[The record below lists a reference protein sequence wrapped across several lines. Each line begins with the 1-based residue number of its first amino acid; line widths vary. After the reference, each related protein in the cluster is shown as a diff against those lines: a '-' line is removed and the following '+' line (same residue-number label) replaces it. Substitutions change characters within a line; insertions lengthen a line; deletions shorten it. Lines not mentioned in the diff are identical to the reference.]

1 MNKILRYSFVA
12 LMAIIAVYAKA
23 SVSTLNF
30 TAACGGTGTASDGAV
45 WTVTSDGAEST
56 FDNNKGIHY
65 GTSKKAVQYIKLSTD
80 KINGTI
86 TKIMVNASTA
96 NGVTAT
102 ADVTVDGAAFGGD
115 AQTISSTA
123 TDYTFTGS
131 ASGAILVTI
140 TKPSSA
146 NGALYVK
153 SIEVTYT
160 PAAGSV
166 SKPEFSVASGMFF
179 EAQSVALTC
188 ETEGAKILY
197 TLDGSDPAYTDAE
210 NYTGVF
216 YDGNALTISKTT
228 TIKAMAVKDGNK
240 SDIVSAAYTIIIT
253 EAKGTA
259 ESPFSV
265 ADGLTV
271 VNALDD
277 NATSPKIFI
286 KGYIVG
292 DITISSGQASFN
304 IADAADATENLIT
317 VFRAKGLKNDNF
329 AEGDA
334 KAGDVVVI
342 NAPLQKYVKTLSE
355 ECETVIPET
364 QYGYIYSINGKTE
377 FDPINFEGDGTEAKP
392 YTIAD
397 LKQMRASIYPTDAVW
412 VKGIIVGAIKDNKL
426 VTTEI
431 ETASNIAIA
440 ATSAETE
447 YANIVP
453 VELKAE
459 TDIKTALNVV
469 DNPTN
474 IGKEVLLQGK
484 IKTYFSVTGVKD
496 LEAYKLNA
504 AESETQGQSWD
515 FTQWSEETV
524 ANLKADAAAS
534 SATGWSDIEK
544 ADATEPT
551 DISKDNCFW
560 FAGTV
565 NEDGS
570 LSANGVVIKELKGL
584 KFDSDYATKRS
595 LAIAVNYPSTTLGD
609 YAGGAYL
616 WLGGGG
622 SKQTCPC
629 FTIPGVKAGSKITVE
644 LESHK
649 PSDGRGIGLYK
660 NSYAAENLI
669 GEQFKPTTKDTK
681 SWDIT
686 EDCDVVVWNTSGCHI
701 YTIKVEAGASNIST
715 VKVAAQNGV
724 RYNLA
729 GQKVDNSYKGV
740 VIVNGKKML
749 QK

>member
-1 MNKILRYSFVA
+1 MLMNKILRYSFVA

-45 WTVTSDGAEST
+45 WTVTSDGAESN

-65 GTSKKAVQYIKLSTD
+65 GTSKKEVQYIKLSTD

-86 TKIMVNASTA
+86 TKIVVNASTA

-253 EAKGTA
+253 EGKGTA

-265 ADGLTV
+265 ADALTV
-271 VNALDD
+271 INALADGG
-277 NATSPKIFI
+277 TSSVVYTQ
-286 KGYIVG
+286 GYVVD
-292 DITISSGQASFN
+292 DITDSNGQATFK
-304 IADAADATENLIT
+304 IGATAGATENLIT
-317 VFRAKGLKNDNF
+317 VYKTKGLENENYVAD
-329 AEGDA
+329 DA
-334 KAGDVVVI
+334 TAGDLVVI
-342 NAPLQKYVKTLSE
+342 NAALQKYVKNDVVT
-355 ECETVIPET
+355 PET
-364 QYGYIYSINGKTE
+364 QYGYIYSINGETSKT
-377 FDPINFEGDGTEAKP
+377 PPTLVGDGSENNPFTANDLIIMKKSQRPAEA
-392 YTIAD
+392 A
-397 LKQMRASIYPTDAVW
+397 W
-412 VKGIIVGAIKDNKL
+412 VKGIIRGTYKSKTALDEDK
-426 VTTEI
+426 
-431 ETASNIAIA
+431 ASNIAIA
-440 ATSAETE
+440 TSAEATE
-447 YANIVP
+447 FAP
-453 VELKAE
+453 VELKNGSVFRE
-459 TDIKTALNVV
+459 KLNVL
-469 DNPTN
+469 DNATN
-474 IGKEVLLQGK
+474 KGKEVL
-484 IKTYFSVTGVKD
+484 IKGTIDDYFSVTGIKD
-496 LEAYKLNA
+496 
-504 AESETQGQSWD
+504 
-515 FTQWSEETV
+515 
-524 ANLKADAAAS
+524 
-534 SATGWSDIEK
+534 I
-544 ADATEPT
+544 
-551 DISKDNCFW
+551 
-560 FAGTV
+560 
-565 NEDGS
+565 
-570 LSANGVVIKELKGL
+570 
-584 KFDSDYATKRS
+584 
-595 LAIAVNYPSTTLGD
+595 
-609 YAGGAYL
+609 
-616 WLGGGG
+616 
-622 SKQTCPC
+622 
-629 FTIPGVKAGSKITVE
+629 
-644 LESHK
+644 
-649 PSDGRGIGLYK
+649 
-660 NSYAAENLI
+660 
-669 GEQFKPTTKDTK
+669 
-681 SWDIT
+681 
-686 EDCDVVVWNTSGCHI
+686 
-701 YTIKVEAGASNIST
+701 VEAKLDGEVISGIANIT
-715 VKVAAQNGV
+715 AAKAENGV

-729 GQKVDNSYKGV
+729 GQKVNAGYKGV
-740 VIVNGKKML
+740 VIVNGKKFM